1 MQINMLVENLCQ
13 LARKEALLPS
23 LQALESLLTSVT
35 CLVSSRVLRWVFHI
49 VLTADL
55 TQFSNATRL
64 TQSQESQ
71 GLTLELAEAE
81 MVQIYGAAGSP
92 ISFSE
97 CTDDPHSSVV
107 SCCVACE
114 HFVRMPE
121 SFG

>member
-71 GLTLELAEAE
+71 GLTLELAEAG

-92 ISFSE
+92 ISF
-97 CTDDPHSSVV
+97 
-107 SCCVACE
+107 
-114 HFVRMPE
+114 F
-121 SFG
+121 